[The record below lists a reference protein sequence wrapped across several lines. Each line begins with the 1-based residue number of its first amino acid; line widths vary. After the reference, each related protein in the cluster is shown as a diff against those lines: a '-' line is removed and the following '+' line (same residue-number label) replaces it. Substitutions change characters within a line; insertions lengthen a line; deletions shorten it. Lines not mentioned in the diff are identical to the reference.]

1 MYSHLCTI
9 CIHLNAEIQDFVD
22 FIADKRFT
30 FLILADWL
38 CLRLR
43 VWVRYTLRLRSMM
56 ADGPNLVIQ
65 DADAMSDP
73 TSNVSISEDAL
84 PEII

>member
-1 MYSHLCTI
+1 
-9 CIHLNAEIQDFVD
+9 
-22 FIADKRFT
+22 
-30 FLILADWL
+30 
-38 CLRLR
+38 
-43 VWVRYTLRLRSMM
+43 MM